1 MDIKNHIRNELFNN
15 VENFTNEVDLLF
27 EYIPKET
34 VQKINLYIKDIKESE
49 DSLNNFLDISYDSL
63 KEFELDM
70 SCVLFSKQKI
80 KTQRLNF
87 MNGMRLFPLGKEFLL
102 NLEAF
107 NSENK
112 NTKKSL
118 LKYVYNIYMTC
129 SFLRKD
135 AKDPSE
141 SLNEFVLNIE
151 REVQEARAR
160 EDASNA
166 PKIEDA
172 DENENENRE
181 VIPTHTKSN
190 KKYKNRMPNT
200 PRNMPPNMPR
210 NMPRN
215 MPPNM
220 PDLASNLQSLLSSGF
235 NGGGLPGG
243 GLPGGGLP
251 GGMDKMMSS
260 LFNNSEIMGIATDIA
275 EQMKTQQINP
285 MSVLSE
291 MMAGNMNNLSEN
303 SQFGKLVGDIQQK
316 VESKINSGQINKDLF
331 EQEAKNVLENVNKEN
346 NDMPGLSDIM
356 ANMMK
361 NMNMENFK
369 DPKDQE
375 SLD

>member
-1 MDIKNHIRNELFNN
+1 MDIKNHIRNELFKNI
-15 VENFTNEVDLLF
+15 ENFTNEIDLLF
-27 EYIPKET
+27 DYIPKET
-34 VQKINLYIKDIKESE
+34 VQKINLYIKDIKKSE
-49 DSLNNFLDISYDSL
+49 DNLNNFLDISYDRL
-63 KEFELDM
+63 KEFEVDM

-87 MNGMRLFPLGKEFLL
+87 MNEMRLYPLGEEFLL
-102 NLEAF
+102 NLDVF

-129 SFLRKD
+129 SFLRRD
-135 AKDPSE
+135 SKDPSE

-160 EDASNA
+160 EDALNA
-166 PKIEDA
+166 PKIED
-172 DENENENRE
+172 ENENEDEHKNKE
-181 VIPTHTKSN
+181 LIPRYNNNSH
-190 KKYKNRMPNT
+190 KYKNTMPNT
-200 PRNMPPNMPR
+200 MPV
-210 NMPRN
+210 
-215 MPPNM
+215 
-220 PDLASNLQSLLSSGF
+220 DLVSNLQSLLSSGF
-235 NGGGLPGG
+235 SGGLPGG
-243 GLPGGGLP
+243 GSLP

-260 LFNNSEIMGIATDIA
+260 LFNNNEIMGLATDIA

-285 MSVLSE
+285 MSVLTE
-291 MMAGNMNNLSEN
+291 MMSGNMNNLSEN
-303 SQFGKLVGDIQQK
+303 SQFGKLMGDIQQK
-316 VESKINSGQINKDLF
+316 VESKINSGQINKELF

-361 NMNMENFK
+361 NMNMENVK
-369 DPKDQE
+369 TPKAPNDQDNA

>member
-1 MDIKNHIRNELFNN
+1 MDIKNHIRNELFKNI
-15 VENFTNEVDLLF
+15 ENFTNEIDLLF
-27 EYIPKET
+27 DYIPKET
-34 VQKINLYIKDIKESE
+34 VQKINLYIKDIKKS
-49 DSLNNFLDISYDSL
+49 DDKLNNFLDISYDRL
-63 KEFELDM
+63 KEFEVDM

-87 MNGMRLFPLGKEFLL
+87 MNEMRLYPLGEEFLL
-102 NLEAF
+102 NLDVF

-129 SFLRKD
+129 SFLRRD
-135 AKDPSE
+135 SKDPSE

-160 EDASNA
+160 EDALNA
-166 PKIEDA
+166 PKIED
-172 DENENENRE
+172 ENENENENEDEQKNKE
-181 VIPTHTKSN
+181 VIPRHNNSR
-190 KKYKNRMPNT
+190 KKYKNT
-200 PRNMPPNMPR
+200 MPPTMPR
-210 NMPRN
+210 TMPH
-215 MPPNM
+215 MPV
-220 PDLASNLQSLLSSGF
+220 DIASNLQSLLSSGF
-235 NGGGLPGG
+235 SGGLPSGG
-243 GLPGGGLP
+243 SLP

-260 LFNNSEIMGIATDIA
+260 LFNNNEIMGLATDIA

-285 MSVLSE
+285 MSVLTE
-291 MMAGNMNNLSEN
+291 MMSGNMNNLSEN
-303 SQFGKLVGDIQQK
+303 SQFGKLMGDIQQK
-316 VESKINSGQINKDLF
+316 VESKINSGQINKELF

-346 NDMPGLSDIM
+346 NDIPGLSDIM

-369 DPKDQE
+369 TPEDPKDQDRA